1 MPGSC
6 NLRSSWIVAG
16 ALCILT
22 VPAAAQDSI
31 QRRVRSSV
39 ILRAP
44 SAVAQTAVTRPSAAL
59 PPAAAPID
67 GNEPAMSTL
76 VRAARARQPEPAG
89 VTELQSAESAAT
101 SLAMSLY
108 GSKAQIPSLTLLSRN
123 TATVWVGDSPVKEK
137 APPGLDVEEGVV
149 LPFRYISVDEETGEV
164 MALKPWFDDGGGLR
178 YDSRARAYVATLR
191 IGLRDTLSTAT
202 SRRVIEPAIHLSI
215 GAAADSID
223 PERLEIRETN
233 VFTSRSRLVTT
244 RVGGP
249 MRVTVWPD
257 FAPEGVE
264 LWIPVVPDSIYLIG
278 APSINGFGLGETRLT
293 VALSQGAIAPGDS
306 LPVTLRS
313 ALGAEFIGGPVVWPK
328 VDAPAEVVVRSSGV
342 GKDVISA
349 YAGPLIAIDHDIR
362 FTFPYGLVL
371 GGLLGAL
378 MGSALSVMRERKRV
392 VRKSLGIFF
401 ASGALTGLV
410 IALIVAVGVIRIPGF
425 ELASGGAALVSLLA
439 GVLGGYIG
447 PKGLERIVP
456 SFASARPAKRES

>member
-1 MPGSC
+1 MAGYRQ
-6 NLRSSWIVAG
+6 LRQFLVVASG
-16 ALCILT
+16 LCTLT
-22 VPAAAQDSI
+22 ASATAQDSI

-44 SAVAQTAVTRPSAAL
+44 STVAQPPLTRPSTAR
-59 PPAAAPID
+59 PPAAAPVSSD
-67 GNEPAMSTL
+67 QASTS
-76 VRAARARQPEPAG
+76 VFARAARARQPDAVGAPAPG
-89 VTELQSAESAAT
+89 SAQSAAASLAT
-101 SLAMSLY
+101 SLY
-108 GSKAQIPSLTLLSRN
+108 GANAQLPSLTLLSRN
-123 TATVWVGDSPVKEK
+123 TATVWVGDSAVKEK

-149 LPFRYISVDEETGEV
+149 LPFRYISVDERTGEV

-178 YDSRARAYVATLR
+178 YDSRIRAYVATLR
-191 IGLRDTLSTAT
+191 IGLRDTLSTVT
-202 SRRVIEPAIHLSI
+202 SRRSIEPAIHLSI

-223 PERLEIRETN
+223 PERLEISETN

-278 APSINGFGLGETRLT
+278 APSIDGFGLGETRIT
-293 VALSQGAIAPGDS
+293 VALSQGSLAPGDS
-306 LPVTLRS
+306 LSVTLQS
-313 ALGAEFIGGPVVWPK
+313 ARGAEFIGGPVVWPK
-328 VDAPAEVVVRSSGV
+328 VDAPATVIVRSSGV
-342 GKDVISA
+342 GDDTISA
-349 YAGPLIAIDHDIR
+349 YAGPFIANNHDIR

-378 MGSALSVMRERKRV
+378 IGSALSAMRERKRV
-392 VRKSLGIFF
+392 RRKSLGIFF
-401 ASGALTGLV
+401 TSGALTGLV

-456 SFASARPAKRES
+456 SFASARPAKPGS